1 MIQDVGRAPKATPQQ
16 QMKQLQELAHSFEGI
31 FFQMLQKSMRSTI
44 KSSGLMGGGQAEAV
58 FTQLF
63 DAEVAE
69 RGAQRGKGT
78 GLGIAESILK
88 KYGQR
93 IMKGAAPENSI
104 RDWKA

>member
-1 MIQDVGRAPKATPQQ
+1 MIQDIGLAPKSTSQQ
-16 QMKQLQELAHSFEGI
+16 KMKQLQELAHSFEGI

-44 KSSGLMGGGQAEAV
+44 KSSGLMGGGQAESV

-78 GLGIAESILK
+78 GLGIADSILK

-93 IMKGAAPENSI
+93 IMKEAAPEKSI